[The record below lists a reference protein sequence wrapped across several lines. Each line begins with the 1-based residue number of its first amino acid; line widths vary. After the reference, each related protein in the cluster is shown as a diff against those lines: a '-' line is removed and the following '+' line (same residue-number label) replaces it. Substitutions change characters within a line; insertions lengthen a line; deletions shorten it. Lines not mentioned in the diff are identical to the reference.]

1 VASILAGEADAGEQL
16 ASRRAFVV
24 TGAFLLFFLI
34 IVAERSGIPREAA
47 TLGTLCVLAAALV
60 YAALGHRSTF
70 ERPFAIGSGG
80 LAGGAPAMALGF
92 GLFAG
97 VQNLLGSASGVEF
110 LAHGLGCAAGVLV
123 AHALAMAGEDR
134 KPGGRGRTAV
144 SLIAGTGA
152 LALCLPVAAA
162 SLSEIARSLL
172 TLDFPA
178 WLIMLVGLG
187 CPLAAVAFGGA
198 QGALGL
204 VTVAGLLTLGGFTL
218 VLGIGVL
225 AHGAPPLPGVADAST
240 MLAIAEARARWLPD
254 GAMPPLMRN
263 WPSLEELM
271 SSGALAVFGQSM
283 LLAAGASH
291 LLAKASGIE
300 RGGLAATAALT
311 CIATP
316 LLLIAAGGY
325 AIEAAGVA
333 FVGASGQ
340 RPPAALVELARLG
353 LVEVC
358 GARPSTADALRLA
371 CGFPVRGESAIS
383 GDMLRFRNGFLPG
396 GGPAALG
403 FGAAVDLLSRISA
416 PLLSLITLALA
427 LGGASLGLGRDIL
440 GLGRREPGKASL
452 RLALIR
458 LGALLI
464 SIALALTF
472 SLSVPLDDRLG
483 WLALAGGAMALL
495 AALARALLSRSAA

>member
-1 VASILAGEADAGEQL
+1 MLAGETDAGEQL
-16 ASRRAFVV
+16 ASRRTFVV
-24 TGAFLLFFLI
+24 TGAFLLFFLV
-34 IVAERSGIPREAA
+34 IVAERSGVPREAA
-47 TLGTLCVLAAALV
+47 RLGALGILAAALV

-70 ERPFAIGSGG
+70 ERPFAVGSGG
-80 LAGGAPAMALGF
+80 LAGAAPAMALGF

-97 VQNLLGSASGVEF
+97 VQSLLGSASGAGF
-110 LAHGLGCAAGVLV
+110 LAHGLGCAAGVLA
-123 AHALAMAGEDR
+123 AHALEMAGEDR

-144 SLIAGTGA
+144 SLIAGAGA

-162 SLSEIARSLL
+162 SLSELAMSLL
-172 TLDFPA
+172 ALDFPV

-187 CPLAAVAFGGA
+187 CPVAAVALGGA

-204 VTVAGLLTLGGFTL
+204 ATVAGLLALGGMTL
-218 VLGIGVL
+218 VIGVGAL
-225 AHGAPPLPGVADAST
+225 AHGAPPLPGVADTST

-254 GAMPPLMRN
+254 AAMPPLLRA
-263 WPSLEELM
+263 WPSLEEAT
-271 SSGALAVFGQSM
+271 SSVNLAAFGQAM

-300 RGGLAATAALT
+300 RGALAATAALT
-311 CIATP
+311 SIATP

-340 RPPAALVELARLG
+340 RPPPALVELARLG
-353 LVEVC
+353 LAEVC
-358 GARPSTADALRLA
+358 GARPSTADAMRLA

-416 PLLSLITLALA
+416 PLLSLIALALA
-427 LGGASLGLGRDIL
+427 LGGGSLGLGRDIL
-440 GLGRREPGKASL
+440 GRGRREPGKASL

-472 SLSVPLDDRLG
+472 SLAAPLDARLG
-483 WLALAGGAMALL
+483 WLAVAGGAVALL
-495 AALARALLSRSAA
+495 AALARALLGRSAA